1 MKIIVLKMILLI
13 TVHKTAI
20 KVIMIITITII
31 IIIIEKIIVIETI
44 IVVIT
49 IIVLS
54 VKLANPIKRW

>member
-31 IIIIEKIIVIETI
+31 IIEKIIVIETI

-49 IIVLS
+49 VIVLS

>member
-20 KVIMIITITII
+20 KVIMIITIT

>member
-31 IIIIEKIIVIETI
+31 IIEKIIVIETI

-49 IIVLS
+49 IIVL
-54 VKLANPIKRW
+54 

>member
-31 IIIIEKIIVIETI
+31 IIIEKIIVIETI

-54 VKLANPIKRW
+54 AKLANPIKRW